1 MGKIEPMGGPP
12 LHFACACTIS
22 LFFFSIFFLFCP
34 SDPGPSFESKT
45 TGIDRKTAE
54 IEPMQVLPRYVPIF
68 LFSPFFSY
76 FSFSSFFPHS
86 QDHPSDSVMQANK
99 AQTGENLPVC
109 VGPPLPSSWC
119 VPPFPLFFLLFF
131 SLGSVL

>member
-12 LHFACACTIS
+12 LHFACVCTIS

-54 IEPMQVLPRYVPIF
+54 IEPMRVLPRYVPIF
-68 LFSPFFSY
+68 LYSPFFSY

-86 QDHPSDSVMQANK
+86 QDHPSDSVMQVNK
-99 AQTGENLPVC
+99 PREVKT
-109 VGPPLPSSWC
+109 SWC
-119 VPPFPLFFLLFF
+119 VGGFPPPLLMVRAFRFFSWLFF
-131 SLGSVL
+131 SLGSLL

>member
-12 LHFACACTIS
+12 LHFACVCTIS

-86 QDHPSDSVMQANK
+86 QDHPSNSVMQANK
-99 AQTGENLPVC
+99 AQTGENLPVH
-109 VGPPLPSSWC
+109 VWAPPSPLHGAC
-119 VPPFPLFFLLFF
+119 PPFRVF
-131 SLGSVL
+131 SH